1 MNQQMTLEYY
11 NHHAQ
16 SFIEQTLNVKMLPLY
31 QRFVAKLPDAKQSLS
46 CHSTPHLLDLG
57 CGSGRDALYFAHLG
71 FKVTA
76 IDGSHQ
82 MINMAKALH
91 QQNNIDWQ
99 CYSFAEVTAA
109 YQACSFSGIWACAS
123 LLHVPFNQLATL
135 IEQLLSLL
143 IADGVFYAS
152 FKHGDAEHV
161 KDGRFFCDMNEKR
174 WQDIIDNINQNI
186 KYETWITLDNRPDN
200 TTEWFNVLMQP
211 SGG

>member
-16 SFIEQTLNVKMLPLY
+16 SFIEQTLNVEMLPLY
-31 QRFVAKLPDAKQSLS
+31 QRFVAKLPSAEQSLI
-46 CHSTPHLLDLG
+46 CHPTPHLLDLG
-57 CGSGRDALYFAHLG
+57 CGSGRDALYFANLG
-71 FKVTA
+71 FKITA

-82 MINMAKALH
+82 MINLAKALH

-109 YQACSFSGIWACAS
+109 YQACSFAGIWACAS

-152 FKHGDAEHV
+152 FKYGDAEHV

-174 WQDIIDNINQNI
+174 WQDIIGNINQDI

-200 TTEWFNVLMQP
+200 TTEWFNVLVQP
-211 SGG
+211 